1 MECIFCKIINK
12 EISSNFI
19 FEDEDIIVIN
29 DLHPKSRIH
38 MLIIPKKHIPTI
50 SELEDLDQNLI
61 GKIFLVTRNLA
72 KQNNINWYKL
82 IFNVWKDG
90 WQEVMHIHLHF
101 LAN

>member
-12 EISSNFI
+12 EISSDFI

-72 KQNNINWYKL
+72 KQNNIN
-82 IFNVWKDG
+82 
-90 WQEVMHIHLHF
+90 
-101 LAN
+101 

>member
-72 KQNNINWYKL
+72 KQNNIN
-82 IFNVWKDG
+82 
-90 WQEVMHIHLHF
+90 
-101 LAN
+101 

>member
-12 EISSNFI
+12 EISSDFI

-29 DLHPKSRIH
+29 DVHPKSRIH
-38 MLIIPKKHIPTI
+38 MLIIPKKHIFTI
-50 SELEDLDQNLI
+50 SELEDIDQSLI
-61 GKIFLVTRNLA
+61 WKMFLIARNLA
-72 KQNNINWYKL
+72 KEKNISWYKL
-82 IFNVWKDG
+82 MFNVWKEW